1 MSKFTNLFA
10 NKASR
15 MSDAVALLLS
25 SEDVGRD
32 IVELSALASQRH
44 VEAASLA
51 TVIVVASWIQD
62 AKKDTILSDLDFSKL
77 PEGEQEG
84 AKVKPL
90 IQRAEIFRK
99 HAGWMRKVLA

>member
-1 MSKFTNLFA
+1 MSKFTNLFS

-15 MSDAVALLLS
+15 MGDAVALLLQ

-32 IVELSALASQRH
+32 LIELASLASQRN
-44 VEAASLA
+44 VESASLA

-62 AKKDTILSDLDFSKL
+62 EKVGTILGDLDFGKL

-84 AKVKPL
+84 AKVKHL
-90 IQRAEIFRK
+90 IQRAEVYRK
-99 HAGWMRKVLA
+99 HGAWMRKLLA

>member
-15 MSDAVALLLS
+15 MSDAVELLMRS
-25 SEDVGRD
+25 DDVGRD
-32 IVELSALASQRH
+32 IVELSALAAQRH

-62 AKKDTILSDLDFSKL
+62 GKTELILSDLDFGKL
-77 PEGEQEG
+77 PEGEHAG
-84 AKVKPL
+84 AKVKHL

-99 HAGWMRKVLA
+99 HGAWMKRLLS

>member
-10 NKASR
+10 NKSSR
-15 MSDAVALLLS
+15 MADAVELLMRS
-25 SEDVGRD
+25 DDVGRD
-32 IVELSALASQRH
+32 LIELASLASQRH

-62 AKKDTILSDLDFSKL
+62 EKVGTILGDLDFSKL

-84 AKVKPL
+84 ARIKHL
-90 IQRAEIFRK
+90 IQRAEIYRK
-99 HAGWMRKVLA
+99 HATWIRRLLA

>member
-1 MSKFTNLFA
+1 MNKFTNLFA
-10 NKASR
+10 NKSSR
-15 MSDAVALLLS
+15 MADAVELLMRS
-25 SEDVGRD
+25 DDVGRD
-32 IVELSALASQRH
+32 LVELAALASQRH

-62 AKKDTILSDLDFSKL
+62 GKTDTVLAGLDFSKV

-84 AKVKPL
+84 AKVKHL

-99 HAGWMRKVLA
+99 HGAWMKKLLA

>member
-1 MSKFTNLFA
+1 MGKFTNLFA
-10 NKASR
+10 NKSSR
-15 MSDAVALLLS
+15 MADAVELLMR

-32 IVELSALASQRH
+32 IVELAALASQRH

-62 AKKDTILSDLDFSKL
+62 DKTGTVLADLDFSKL
-77 PEGEQEG
+77 PDGEREG
-84 AKVKPL
+84 AKVKHL

-99 HAGWMRKVLA
+99 HGGWMKKLLS

>member
-15 MSDAVALLLS
+15 MADAVALLLH

-32 IVELSALASQRH
+32 IVELAALASQRH

-62 AKKDTILSDLDFSKL
+62 AKADTVLADLDFSKL
-77 PEGEQEG
+77 PEGEQ
-84 AKVKPL
+84 AAARIKHL

-99 HAGWMRKVLA
+99 HAAWMKKLLA